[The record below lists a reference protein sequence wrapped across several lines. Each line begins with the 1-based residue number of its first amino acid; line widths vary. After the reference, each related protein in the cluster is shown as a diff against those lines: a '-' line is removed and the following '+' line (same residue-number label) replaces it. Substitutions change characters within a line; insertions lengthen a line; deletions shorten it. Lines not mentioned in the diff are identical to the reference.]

1 MFNNAADFETL
12 KQELRNKLADL
23 ERDFPDAV
31 DQIATHRRTV
41 DDFCN
46 KEIPTTKDSRTQLWR
61 KQMSI
66 KMTIG
71 TSWLSLNR
79 IRLWSRFNP

>member
-1 MFNNAADFETL
+1 MLNNAADFETM

-31 DQIATHRRTV
+31 DQIATHRCTV

-46 KEIPTTKDSRTQLWR
+46 KEIPTTKDSNPAVVQANEHQNDHWHKLA
-61 KQMSI
+61 
-66 KMTIG
+66 
-71 TSWLSLNR
+71 LS
-79 IRLWSRFNP
+79 

>member
-1 MFNNAADFETL
+1 MFNHAADFETL
-12 KQELRNKLADL
+12 KQELRNKLADF
-23 ERDFPDAV
+23 ERDFPDEV

-41 DDFCN
+41 DDFCK